1 MKFRISGLVVTVL
14 VLLLP
19 MAAQVGGAGTTNHVP
34 LWTSTSNLGN
44 SILIQSGGNIG
55 VGNSSPVAI
64 LDVSGKTGTNNTNGG
79 NAPTAVRIAGG
90 LGAGNL
96 SGFGTQGAG
105 GPIQVTAGTGAP
117 LPGQTALGGTGGILL
132 ITGGGGAVCFA
143 ASTRCGSYNGGN
155 GGSISLQPGSGGR
168 GLSSSGHS
176 GNITLAPTGGKVGIG
191 TSTPTAGFEVGAGHS
206 TLADSWITR
215 SSRRFKTNIQP
226 LVGALNKLEQ
236 LQGVSYDRR
245 TDGSHEIGVIAED
258 VDQVVPELVFR
269 DPDTK
274 QVEGVDYSR
283 LTALLIEAIKSQQSE
298 IQQLKIQV
306 LQLTCVSNTPGR
318 TVFHE
323 NKLDESRQYYI
334 TMRPGYLT
342 RIPLGSQSCCNHQQ
356 QLQLVTAGTV
366 KNARPTENR

>member
-1 MKFRISGLVVTVL
+1 LFSIQTDRPASFRAEFPPIETGITNKEKEPCLPLFQFDVTKEIPMKFRIGGLVVTVL
-14 VLLLP
+14 MLLLP

-44 SILIQSGGNIG
+44 SILTQSSGNIG
-55 VGNSSPVAI
+55 VGNTSPVAI
-64 LDVSGKTGTNNTNGG
+64 LDVSGKTGTNNSNGG

-105 GPIQVTAGTGAP
+105 GPIQIASGTGAP
-117 LPGQTALGGTGGILL
+117 LPASLALGGSGALFLITGGTGGI
-132 ITGGGGAVCFA
+132 CYA
-143 ASTRCGSYNGGN
+143 AGTRCSSYNGGN

-168 GLSSSGHS
+168 GLSKSGHP

-191 TSTPTAGFEVGAGHS
+191 TSTPTAGFEVGAGHT

-245 TDGSHEIGVIAED
+245 TDGRHEIGVIAED

-269 DPDTK
+269 DPETK
-274 QVEGVDYSR
+274 EVQGVDYSR
-283 LTALLIEAIKSQQSE
+283 LAALLIEAIKSQQVE

-306 LQLTCVSNTPGR
+306 LQLTS
-318 TVFHE
+318 
-323 NKLDESRQYYI
+323 D
-334 TMRPGYLT
+334 RPG
-342 RIPLGSQSCCNHQQ
+342 N
-356 QLQLVTAGTV
+356 
-366 KNARPTENR
+366 